1 MSGMKKLGL
10 IAGGVFLVLVI
21 AVVLIYVNLSSLT
34 RGIVEKEVP
43 NLTFSKLDVGWN
55 TVRLTGVRYTAK
67 SGKLLLKTESIRIQ
81 PSLMSFFSDTFR
93 IASVKIEKPYV
104 YIVRRRDGE
113 IILPIPQPA
122 GDTADEPAAQKAPVP
137 AEEGAFAV
145 YIGKVEIEDG
155 SGEFVDRSVG
165 RPYARFKIRDV
176 DIEVNDLTY
185 PQTSNRIPAT
195 ISMVIEGPREGRF
208 RLTGWFDPMT
218 DSGDL
223 DVVVKELFIPHAEP
237 YYRSKYTT
245 AKLSDGTL
253 DLKLDLKMKNGVVVL
268 PGEVTMA
275 ELKFNTDRGKFFG
288 VPASAVGKYFTEQR
302 KPLTIPFEVEGHI
315 DRPDEIRV
323 KVISV
328 IVKRM
333 LAKLGAQEVEAVADK
348 LKEGDVEGAEEEA
361 KKIKKKFKGLF
372 K

>member
-10 IAGGVFLVLVI
+10 IAGGVLLVLVI

-122 GDTADEPAAQKAPVP
+122 SDTADEAAAKKAP
-137 AEEGAFAV
+137 EEGAFAV
-145 YIGKVEIEDG
+145 YVGEVEIEDG

-165 RPYARFKIRDV
+165 KPYARFKITDV
-176 DIEVNDLTY
+176 DIEVKGLSY
-185 PQTSNRIPAT
+185 PQTSSRIPAT

-208 RLTGWFDPMT
+208 RLAGWFDPVT

-223 DVVVKELFIPHAEP
+223 DVAVSGLFIPHAEP

-253 DLKLDLKMKNGVVVL
+253 DLKLGLKMKNGAVVL
-268 PGEVTMA
+268 PGEITMA
-275 ELKFNTDRGKFFG
+275 KLKFNTDRGKFFG

-315 DRPDEIRV
+315 DRPDEIRI

-333 LAKLGAQEVEAVADK
+333 LAKLGAQEVGAVADK

-361 KKIKKKFKGLF
+361 KKIKRKFKGLF